1 MVLAWLRRYRL
12 SGLRG
17 DGLGALT
24 AWALIVPEC
33 VAYAQIAGVPPQ
45 NAFYAAPVALL
56 VYALL
61 GRSNFLVVGAT
72 SAASVLSASAISGVG
87 SPDDA
92 VGLSAAVAVIS
103 GAVLVA
109 AGLAR
114 LGFVTNF
121 LAEPALVGFLFGMA
135 LTIMVRQLSKLTG
148 TDGGDGDFFERL
160 WTIARHAPDW
170 SLTTLAVG
178 LTALAVLL
186 LLERFLPRLPAALLV
201 LVAGLAVSAGA
212 GLDTHGV
219 EIVGKIPSAVP
230 VPHLPGVPA
239 ADWLALAGGALGVA
253 LVVFAE
259 AYSIAG
265 RFAREHGQEVDA
277 DREMIAVGAA
287 NIAVGFV
294 RGFAVSGS
302 ASRSAAAAGA
312 GGRTPMVSLIAA
324 ALILLTGAFLTPLFT
339 DLPEAVLGAIVIVAV
354 RGFLRVGELR
364 RYARLDRSSLWVA
377 LTALV
382 GVLLFDLLPGLLLA
396 VALSLVLF
404 IAAAGRRHVAVL
416 GRLPGTGP
424 RSLYG
429 DTTLHPDAEPV
440 PGVLVVRPDGSLF
453 FGNIGRVRLAVRDQV
468 RAAGTPPHTVVLD
481 LADSYH
487 LGVPVLDTLEE
498 LRDELHR
505 RGIVLRLAQVRARAA
520 ADLDRHPLAARLG
533 PHALHPTVDDAVTAA
548 GQGCAEGG

>member
-1 MVLAWLRRYRL
+1 MKDKAVMGWLRGYRRTA
-12 SGLRG
+12 LRG

-24 AWALIVPEC
+24 AWALIMPEC

-45 NAFYAAPVALL
+45 NAFYGAPIALL

-72 SAASVLSASAISGVG
+72 SAASVLSASAISGIG
-87 SPDDA
+87 SAQDA
-92 VGLSAAVAVIS
+92 VGLSAAVAIIA
-103 GAVLVA
+103 GTVLVV
-109 AGLAR
+109 AGFAR

-135 LTIMVRQLSKLTG
+135 LTIIVRQLSKLTG
-148 TDGGDGDFFERL
+148 TDGGDGNFFERL
-160 WTIARHAPDW
+160 WTVIRHAPDW
-170 SLTTLAVG
+170 SMTTLAVG
-178 LTALAVLL
+178 VAALVLL
-186 LLERFLPRLPAALLV
+186 FVLERFLPKLPAALLV
-201 LVAGLAVSAGA
+201 LVVGLAVSAGA
-212 GLDTHGV
+212 GLSEHGV
-219 EIVGKIPSAVP
+219 ETVGKIPSAVP
-230 VPHLPGVPA
+230 VPHLPGISG

-259 AYSIAG
+259 AYSIAS

-287 NIAVGFV
+287 NVAVGLV
-294 RGFAVSGS
+294 RGFTVSGS

-324 ALILLTGAFLTPLFT
+324 VLILLTGAFLTPLFT

-354 RGFLRVGELR
+354 RGFLRVGELQ
-364 RYARLDRSSLWVA
+364 RYARLDRPSLWVA

-396 VALSLVLF
+396 VALSLLLF
-404 IAAAGRRHVAVL
+404 IAAASRRNVAVL
-416 GRLPGTGP
+416 GRLPGT
-424 RSLYG
+424 RLYG
-429 DTTLHPDAEPV
+429 DITEHPDAHTV

-453 FGNIGRVRLAVRDQV
+453 FGNISRVRLAVRDQV
-468 RAAGTPPHTVVLD
+468 RAAQPPPHTVVLD

-487 LGVPVLDTLEE
+487 LGVPVLDTLDE

-505 RGIVLRLAQVRARAA
+505 RSVALHLAHIRARAA
-520 ADLDRHPLAARLG
+520 SDLDSHPLAARLG
-533 PHALHPTVDDAVTAA
+533 PHARHRTVDDAVTAA
-548 GQGCAEGG
+548 TNVP